1 MRYNLDKTQV
11 RMLIAGKV
19 LRSNH
24 MVLSATPEVI
34 EGLKEFDSY
43 NAYDKF
49 IVVYDTNDRTLTIK
63 ERT

>member
-19 LRSNH
+19 LRANH

-34 EGLKEFDSY
+34 EGLKEFDSA

-49 IVVYDTNDRTLTIK
+49 TVVYDTSDRTLTIK

>member
-19 LRSNH
+19 LRANH

-34 EGLKEFDSY
+34 EGLKEFDEA
-43 NAYDKF
+43 NVYDKF
-49 IVVYDTNDRTLTIK
+49 IVVYDTNDRTISIN
-63 ERT
+63 ERK

>member
-11 RMLIAGKV
+11 RMLIAGKT

-34 EGLKEFDSY
+34 NGLKEFDAA
-43 NAYDKF
+43 NVYDKF
-49 IVVYDTNDRTLTIK
+49 TVVYDTNDRTLSII
-63 ERT
+63 ERK

>member
-24 MVLSATPEVI
+24 IVLSATPEVR
-34 EGLKEFDSY
+34 EGLKKFDSA

-49 IVVYDTNDRTLTIK
+49 IVVYDTNDRTITIK